1 MGFDETI
8 PLMPKGVEH
17 GFDFAKLVNGQ
28 FVPREDILILPDLRV
43 FFSEGEEPKFTVRGL
58 TGHEFGRVQ
67 EAIERNKGLSEIL
80 DGLTSAIQK
89 EKIEALKASIGLSEK
104 TPNEIVKRI
113 QLLILGSVN
122 PKFEQ
127 EGAVRLCKYFP
138 IEFYQLTN
146 KITELTGQGHVPG
159 KQKPSGEIRES
170 GRP

>member
-1 MGFDETI
+1 M
-8 PLMPKGVEH
+8 
-17 GFDFAKLVNGQ
+17 GFDFAKLNNGQ
-28 FVPREDILILPDLRV
+28 FSPREETLLLPDLQG
-43 FFSEGEEPKFTVRGL
+43 FFLDGEEPNFVVRGL
-58 TGHEFGRVQ
+58 TGHEFGKVQ

-113 QLLILGSVN
+113 QLLIMGSVN

-127 EGAVRLCKYFP
+127 DSAVRICKYFP

-159 KQKPSGEIRES
+159 KPLPSGEIQEL

>member
-1 MGFDETI
+1 MSFN
-8 PLMPKGVEH
+8 
-17 GFDFAKLVNGQ
+17 FSKLANEQ
-28 FVPREDILILPDLRV
+28 FIPREDALILPDLSG
-43 FFSEGEEPKFTVRGL
+43 FFSDGEEPKFTVRGL

-67 EAIERNKGLSEIL
+67 EAVERNKGLSEIL

-113 QLLILGSVN
+113 QLLILGSVS

-127 EGAVRLCKYFP
+127 DSAVRFCKYFP

-146 KITELTGQGHVPG
+146 KITELTGQGHIPG
-159 KQKPSGEIRES
+159 KPKPSGEIQ
-170 GRP
+170 G

>member
-1 MGFDETI
+1 MGFD
-8 PLMPKGVEH
+8 
-17 GFDFAKLVNGQ
+17 FNKLVNGQ
-28 FVPREDILILPDLRV
+28 FVPREEILTLPDLKE
-43 FFSEGEEPKFTVRGL
+43 FFLEGEIPEFVVRGL

-67 EAIERNKGLSEIL
+67 EAVERNKGLSEIL

-127 EGAVRLCKYFP
+127 DSAVRFCKYFP

-146 KITELTGQGHVPG
+146 RITELTGQGHIPG
-159 KQKPSGEIRES
+159 KPKPSGEIQ
-170 GRP
+170 G